1 MNPQLAREWYE
12 RYRVDIYRFALSLL
26 RSPQQAEDVLQ
37 ETFVKLLTGKFTCPT
52 PGKEKA
58 WLFKVAKNLCMDILR
73 KRFQALELPPDT
85 AAPAG
90 ENWEFIELVSPLTP
104 SEQEIL
110 SLKFIGGFT
119 HKEIARITG
128 TTVHAAKKR
137 YERAI
142 QKLRKEMEVAP

>member
-1 MNPQLAREWYE
+1 MNPELAYEWYE
-12 RYRVDIYRFALSLL
+12 IHRTDLYRFALSIL

-37 ETFVKLLTGKFTCPT
+37 ETFLKLLSGKCITPT

-58 WLFKVAKNLCMDILR
+58 WLFKVARNLCFDILR
-73 KRFQALELPPDT
+73 TRIRELELPPAI

-90 ENWEFIELVSPLTP
+90 ENWEFLELISPLNQ
-104 SEQEIL
+104 SEQEIV

-119 HKEIARITG
+119 HKEIAKITG

-142 QKLRKEMEVAP
+142 QKLREEMEVTL

>member
-1 MNPQLAREWYE
+1 MNPQLAHQWYE
-12 RYRVDIYRFALSLL
+12 LYHVDIYRFALSIL
-26 RSPQQAEDVLQ
+26 RSPEQAEDVLQ
-37 ETFVKLLTGKFTCPT
+37 ETFVKLLTGKFSSPT

-58 WLFKVAKNLCMDILR
+58 WLFKVARNLCMDLLR
-73 KRFQALELPPDT
+73 KRIRELELPPDI

-90 ENWEFIELVSPLTP
+90 ENWEFLELIAPLGQD
-104 SEQEIL
+104 EQMIV

-119 HKEIARITG
+119 HAEIAKITG

-142 QKLRKEMEVAP
+142 QKLREEMEVRK